1 MTAKYQKQNII
12 ENGKQ
17 KTETQ
22 PLKMFSSSLISKQT
36 GALIPDDVMRII
48 FGYLSDISESGWHY
62 ELGKRRT
69 YRLVVNPRFVGIRD
83 IFQFKTNY
91 LARYVKLKI
100 QQWQCF
106 HSNVDQD
113 QEDAQEK
120 VVNAL
125 EVPHRIHNQATIN
138 ANLKNGIV
146 YDSRCYTYVDPET
159 QKNMT
164 AYVDSCKH
172 STSGNA
178 IFQQG
183 CVYPENGEAMVI
195 SGFGSDETPGTA
207 KIVVNSLN
215 INWDYDGDLDW
226 LDDEMD
232 SYDEDGDGDDGE
244 EIPPDFDL
252 NALPPLQ
259 MYM

>member
-1 MTAKYQKQNII
+1 
-12 ENGKQ
+12 
-17 KTETQ
+17 
-22 PLKMFSSSLISKQT
+22 MFSSSLTSKQT

-106 HSNVDQD
+106 HSNLDQEQG

-146 YDSRCYTYVDPET
+146 YDSRCYTYIDPET

-172 STSGNA
+172 STSVNA

-183 CVYPENGEAMVI
+183 CVYPENEEAMVI

-207 KIVVNSLN
+207 RMVVNKMN
-215 INWDYDGDLDW
+215 IIWDFDGDLDW
-226 LDDEMD
+226 DATVEDDE
-232 SYDEDGDGDDGE
+232 STEDD
-244 EIPPDFDL
+244 EIPEEFHFDTL
-252 NALPPLQ
+252 QPLQ